1 MTATAAVLDCV
12 HCGLC
17 LQACPTYDVLG
28 LETDSPRGRIH
39 LVRAW
44 SEQRIDDIDAI
55 RPHLDRCLGCRACET
70 ACPSGVRYGEIL
82 ELARSEMEGR
92 KPAAGM
98 AARWQRFLLAG
109 VLAHPRRLR
118 FAFRAMRLAELLGL
132 RRLAEWLR
140 LAPSLTRDLVPR
152 IPPAREREPLLGTF
166 EPDSKP
172 RGTVVLFTGCVM
184 PELFGNINRK
194 TLRLLLANGFR
205 VEVPSA
211 QVCCGAL
218 HVHNGQPET
227 ARRLAQQNVTAFRNA
242 DGRSLAAR
250 SKDVLE
256 FLAEEGLTATP
267 ARQRSRVAYDD
278 PCHLCHGQGVRVA
291 PRELLAQVQDLTLV
305 PHEDP
310 ETCCGSAGIYNLT
323 QQRMAAEIGARK
335 VRKLLAASPDL
346 VATGNPGCMMQIR
359 AHLRRAGS
367 TIPVLHPVELL
378 LPGSS

>member
-184 PELFGNINRK
+184 PE
-194 TLRLLLANGFR
+194 
-205 VEVPSA
+205 
-211 QVCCGAL
+211 
-218 HVHNGQPET
+218 
-227 ARRLAQQNVTAFRNA
+227 
-242 DGRSLAAR
+242 
-250 SKDVLE
+250 
-256 FLAEEGLTATP
+256 
-267 ARQRSRVAYDD
+267 
-278 PCHLCHGQGVRVA
+278 
-291 PRELLAQVQDLTLV
+291 
-305 PHEDP
+305 
-310 ETCCGSAGIYNLT
+310 
-323 QQRMAAEIGARK
+323 
-335 VRKLLAASPDL
+335 
-346 VATGNPGCMMQIR
+346 
-359 AHLRRAGS
+359 
-367 TIPVLHPVELL
+367 
-378 LPGSS
+378 